1 MTETRR
7 AVSLS
12 CDTIGADAVFFF
24 FFFLLVVV
32 VCLAAIV
39 AR

>member
-1 MTETRR
+1 MTETRW

-24 FFFLLVVV
+24 FFLLVVV

>member
-24 FFFLLVVV
+24 FFLLVVV